1 MKCLP
6 SWHQGR
12 HPFASSKRAPDL
24 EGPHAPGTMGACCSC
39 FCCPICTACGTA
51 CSVPCATCCD
61 YGGLAW
67 LERDSTLALSLA
79 SLLLGLCLHLVMTV
93 KCAALHDTSWSPLP
107 THYENGPCFGSGG
120 DNAYANHGLFGAVFM
135 GVGFPFTAC
144 CLYARATKARH
155 REQRRMLGLAEPVT
169 YWWGFTHSFRRVYYT
184 MPMAPVVPG
193 GLAMGGAGSAL
204 YPHAPFG
211 GASPPSPRRPDEV
224 PLAAVVVDLEPA
236 VDDRA
241 TAPPIESMDASGG
254 GAPRTPR
261 THAVSDA

>member
-1 MKCLP
+1 
-6 SWHQGR
+6 
-12 HPFASSKRAPDL
+12 
-24 EGPHAPGTMGACCSC
+24 MGACCSC

-93 KCAALHDTSWSPLP
+93 QCAALHDTSWSPLP

-224 PLAAVVVDLEPA
+224 PLAAVWSIQRPRWTTGRPRRRSSRWT
-236 VDDRA
+236 RA
-241 TAPPIESMDASGG
+241 ACPGRLAPTRFPTRSTL
-254 GAPRTPR
+254 PRPTK
-261 THAVSDA
+261 SFNDEEF

>member
-1 MKCLP
+1 M
-6 SWHQGR
+6 
-12 HPFASSKRAPDL
+12 FAELALLTAPVRSSK
-24 EGPHAPGTMGACCSC
+24 MGACCSC

-107 THYENGPCFGSGG
+107 THYENGPCFSSGG
-120 DNAYANHGLFGAVFM
+120 DNAYANHGFFGAVFM
-135 GVGFPFTAC
+135 GVGFPFAAC
-144 CLYARATKARH
+144 CLYARATKERH

-169 YWWGFTHSFRRVYYT
+169 YWWGFTHSFKRVYYT

-211 GASPPSPRRPDEV
+211 GASPSSQRHPEEV
-224 PLAAVVVDLEPA
+224 PVAAVVVDPEPA

-241 TAPPIESMDASGG
+241 TAPPIESMDASG
-254 GAPRTPR
+254 ASRTPH
-261 THAVSDA
+261 THTGSDA